1 MGGLPGGSAGPYLE
15 VVLATAALLALLHA
29 APPAGGD
36 ALVLR
41 APVFGSLSTFRFSPS
56 LIALAQA
63 EELSG
68 GGSLDPA
75 PAPAGQPP
83 PCSGDVCQPR
93 VSVPGYEPK
102 LELRGKRTEL
112 FLALLDRVH
121 IEPIASLAWAV
132 AATGV
137 RLDYT
142 PAAMNG
148 PNTLARGGWGRFQVW
163 LSFRLDAANSP
174 IIMERPGHAAQP
186 EP

>member
-1 MGGLPGGSAGPYLE
+1 M
-15 VVLATAALLALLHA
+15 LATAALLAVLQT
-29 APPAGGD
+29 APPAGWD
-36 ALVLR
+36 ALVLH
-41 APVFGSLSTFRFSPS
+41 APELGNLSTFRMSPS
-56 LIALAQA
+56 FVALAHA
-63 EELSG
+63 EDLSG
-68 GGSLDPA
+68 GGAVDAAA
-75 PAPAGQPP
+75 PPAGQPP

-102 LELRGKRTEL
+102 LQMRGKRTEL

-121 IEPIASLAWAV
+121 IEPVAALAWAV
-132 AATGV
+132 ASTGV

-148 PNTLARGGWGRFQVW
+148 PNTYARGGWGRFQVW

-174 IIMERPGHAAQP
+174 IFMERPGRAAQP